1 MDKYTENNY
10 YPQETEDFDTSY
22 ERASS
27 VETELRKTIQRQKKT
42 MFRLMEKINRLRI
55 ICIVLLALLV
65 IESFLWWGN
74 SGSDTAVTPD
84 GADAVVVTDNSA
96 QSNDDGSS
104 SSNGVSG
111 QDDSR
116 IDSIITT
123 MTLEQKVYQMI
134 FTTPENLTGVPAVTM
149 AGDSSKTAMEKYP
162 VGGLIY
168 SSKNLET
175 RQQVKEM
182 LSKIQSYSNI
192 GLFLAIEENG
202 NASAVSS
209 AQDVSLI
216 SVSSPSDIG
225 SSNDIDLATKTYS
238 TIAAEITE
246 LGFNLNLAPYAE
258 PADRSADYFSS
269 DATVASSM
277 VKSSVEAM
285 SKYNLASAIKYFPTN
300 SNTSK
305 SLEEMKENEIIP
317 FKSGI
322 DAGVDFVVVS
332 GKTSSSGIPFSMSK
346 SVMKQTLKTDLA
358 FGGVVVADDITSE
371 DIATTYTQ
379 EKAAVE
385 AINSGADMLIVPQ
398 GVSKTVNAIIA
409 AIESGE
415 ISETTINESVKRIL
429 RIKLNRGIQG
439 R

>member
-84 GADAVVVTDNSA
+84 GTDTVVVTDNSA

-104 SSNGVSG
+104 SSNGVAG

-149 AGDSSKTAMEKYP
+149 AGDSSETAIEKYP

-209 AQDVSLI
+209 AQDVSSI

-246 LGFNLNLAPYAE
+246 LGFIQTFQCSTSFRHLHQ
-258 PADRSADYFSS
+258 
-269 DATVASSM
+269 TQ
-277 VKSSVEAM
+277 
-285 SKYNLASAIKYFPTN
+285 
-300 SNTSK
+300 NTF
-305 SLEEMKENEIIP
+305 LHT
-317 FKSGI
+317 GT
-322 DAGVDFVVVS
+322 A
-332 GKTSSSGIPFSMSK
+332 
-346 SVMKQTLKTDLA
+346 
-358 FGGVVVADDITSE
+358 
-371 DIATTYTQ
+371 
-379 EKAAVE
+379 
-385 AINSGADMLIVPQ
+385 
-398 GVSKTVNAIIA
+398 
-409 AIESGE
+409 
-415 ISETTINESVKRIL
+415 
-429 RIKLNRGIQG
+429 
-439 R
+439 